1 MKKSYLLSKIAF
13 IFLFLLVVEKIEAK
27 DNTHETTVC
36 QIDCISQND
45 SIVSGNKYWNV
56 CWGIRDSFKV
66 DIVAQWN
73 STKKFP
79 GDHLGY
85 GNELGGVMRLCAPS
99 RWFVDVALS
108 VAYAET
114 KLQVCAVDPAAPIE
128 DWPLYKY
135 RHTSIN
141 LPVNVGYSFTVADVL
156 QMSVLTGLKVT
167 CTVAGSMKG
176 PTGYPSLS
184 LFGEDGVWRRWNL
197 LWTFGVEFDVDNA
210 VSVGVNGDL
219 GLLRLARKDIFR
231 TPIMNESSVNIGVTY
246 WLNR

>member
-1 MKKSYLLSKIAF
+1 MPYAW
-13 IFLFLLVVEKIEAK
+13 EIEASNGGS
-27 DNTHETTVC
+27 DESDSEVPGS
-36 QIDCISQND
+36 ISQND
-45 SIVSGNKYWNV
+45 SIVSANKGWKV
-56 CWGIRDSFKV
+56 CWGIRDSFKF

-167 CTVAGSMKG
+167 CTVAGSLTG
-176 PTGYPSLS
+176 PSGYPSLS
-184 LFGEDGVWRRWNL
+184 LFGRDGVWRRWNL
-197 LWTFGVEFDVDNA
+197 LWSFGVEFYVDNA

-231 TPIMNESSVNIGVTY
+231 TPIMNESSVNIGFTY
-246 WLNR
+246 WFRH